1 MINTEQLPIENRT
14 LTMGEE
20 MSSITFSQ
28 LVKELTGV
36 PFDVVYKDYISQ
48 GEDNEQGYLE

>member
-20 MSSITFSQ
+20 MSSITFSE

-36 PFDVVYKDYISQ
+36 PFDVIYKDYTSQ
-48 GEDNEQGYLE
+48 GENNE